1 MDTGRSRPSRARCR
15 SVSQTAR
22 VLVFDEPSGADE
34 SMSSRRFSD
43 SEEPK
48 PVQHMEVPNF
58 VKMRSTLGQ
67 SAPSLSANVKEG
79 AISRKTS
86 LIAHRKSLV
95 SATSPTLP
103 RCHSPIPASPLE
115 SPRMSPSMG
124 HFSFVSLKRGDGRR
138 WSVASLPSSGYGT
151 TPGSSDV
158 SSQCSSQER
167 LHQLPSVPTV
177 DELQMLS
184 QHFSSNDHGE
194 EEGRRSPRFRPRS
207 RSLSSP
213 SRLPVFDNDIVL
225 MNTLYK
231 ERFPKATQQMEEKLK
246 SFIIENTSEAHC
258 DIFDNV
264 SQDSVPII
272 RFVHHQII
280 EMARDCLQKSQEK
293 LITSLYFY
301 EMTENL
307 EILLTET
314 KEKSPQAASKI
325 TGLIKKILL
334 IISRP
339 ARLLECLEF
348 NPEEFYRILE
358 KVEGH
363 AKSNQGIKDD
373 LPQYIVGKLGLN
385 RDPIAEFQEDLDL
398 LENFSKENNQSV
410 QYNNAPVTQS
420 EEMKKITVK
429 PPAEDDFEIIKL
441 ISNGAYGAVY
451 LVRLKETRQRFAMK
465 KINKNNLMLR
475 NQVEQVFAERDI
487 MSFTDN
493 PFVVS
498 MICSIET
505 KRHLCLVMEYVE
517 GGDCANLLKSIGPL
531 PSDMARFYFAET
543 VLAVEYLHSYGIVHR
558 DLKPDNLLITA
569 LGHIK
574 LTDFGLSK
582 MGLMSLATNIYE
594 GYIDKE
600 TKQFS
605 DKQVIG
611 TPEYIAP
618 EVILR
623 QGYGKPVDWWS
634 MGIILYEFLVG
645 CVPFFGETPEELF
658 AHTIYDD
665 IEWPDESDWPVQ
677 SEAKSL
683 ITLLLQQNPRDR
695 LGTGGAQ
702 EVKEHQYFST
712 IDWNSI
718 LRQKA
723 EFVPQLDHEEDTSYF
738 DSRTD
743 RYNHDMGEDTDDTD
757 ESPLFGSFA
766 SYSPQYRKAQG
777 RLNLNDEIEGCLS
790 KKGKGK
796 VLVGTDDLD
805 NQMSNLVVTPEVE
818 TIKEMYDAKTIS
830 ESKPTA
836 LPSTPES
843 SQTESDDVSP
853 QVQRKRRLHSRESLP
868 RFSISV
874 EEERAK
880 HEFSKSSGIPNREL
894 LPVEEKFGSLNVT
907 PRVPGLN
914 LSLLSKNRPRGV
926 IKSASASGLS
936 LMIPTDYVVDDLP
949 PQSMQSPG
957 GSSSC
962 SSRDTS
968 PCREFLPLISSLK
981 KPIII
986 RRGPK
991 GFGFTVHTI
1000 RVYYGDT
1007 DFYTMHHLI
1016 MAVDEESPAYSA
1028 GLRPG
1033 DLITH
1038 INGESVQGLYHT
1050 QVLQLLLSGGEHVT
1064 IRSTPLENTSIKT
1077 GGRKREPM
1085 QSKLAKRSLLKQR
1098 RQKREQNDK
1107 KKKNSLFRKISSK
1120 HANVEK
1126 QQKTS
1131 LSSPTMVTP
1140 SRSFQSFPRALS
1152 QELPTVSAKTASSQS
1167 TPRLSFSPIDS
1178 SLSTT
1183 SSSGSSSI
1191 SSPGSTVGN
1200 SAAAAQYQR
1209 PSTLHGLKHKLHT
1222 TPKTIH
1228 SSNRRKSVGH
1238 IPLSPL
1244 ARTPS
1249 PSPIPASP
1257 TRSPSPLAFPVG
1269 HQPGSSN
1276 TTQSYSPG
1284 SSLTPVSS
1292 NKKSFNRP
1300 KSAEPGS
1307 PLLRR
1312 ALSPDRLHPRSA
1324 EGKTKSVPS
1333 TISPLC
1339 NMDLKVNMTIAPRVT
1354 ITSQHSTIVV
1364 KEPSITY
1371 PRSVSGKHETIPESN
1386 THKIET
1392 NDLIRSMSGEMG
1404 ISGHDKTNS
1413 PNYKILPLDEK
1424 IRGENCRLSLSS
1436 LGSTSSQNSAE
1447 RTSQPLPRI
1456 AEEKDS
1462 PTGAKEGFIS
1472 DLLKRRKS
1480 EAEEKKSKQDV
1491 VVESVQY
1498 FEATCQVKHYETKR
1512 CGVIFPAT
1520 NQVATIS
1527 SQYAEK
1533 FEQGAEKCKKS
1544 TDGDDKGKHKI
1555 STDAADA
1562 ENVKSCPRP
1571 EDELSS
1577 GEKDSKTFC
1586 QTKCESAAAAHAAT
1600 AGKKKCSGKNEN
1612 FGKNKSGK
1620 EKKNNNNQKE

>member
-1 MDTGRSRPSRARCR
+1 MDTGRNRPSRTRCR

-22 VLVFDEPSGADE
+22 VLVFDEPTGLEE

-58 VKMRSTLGQ
+58 VKMRTTLGQ
-67 SAPSLSANVKEG
+67 SAPSLSINMKEG
-79 AISRKTS
+79 ALSRKTS
-86 LIAHRKSLV
+86 RIAHRKSLV
-95 SATSPTLP
+95 TATSPTLP

-124 HFSFVSLKRGDGRR
+124 HFPFVPLKRGDGRR

-167 LHQLPSVPTV
+167 LHQLPSVPTM
-177 DELQMLS
+177 DELRMLS
-184 QHFSSNDHGE
+184 QHFSSNDVDE
-194 EEGRRSPRFRPRS
+194 DGRRSPRFRPRS

-213 SRLPVFDNDIVL
+213 SRCPIVDSDIVL

-246 SFIIENTSEAHC
+246 SFISENTTEAHC
-258 DIFDNV
+258 DIFNNV

-307 EILLTET
+307 EILLSET
-314 KEKSPQAASKI
+314 KEKSTQAASKI

-363 AKSNQGIKDD
+363 AKSSQGIKAD
-373 LPQYIVGKLGLN
+373 LPQYIVSKLGLN
-385 RDPIAEFQEDLDL
+385 RDPIAELQEDLDL
-398 LENFSKENNQSV
+398 LEDFSNQNSQVV
-410 QYNNAPVTQS
+410 QYNAPVS
-420 EEMKKITVK
+420 PKEDSKKNLMK

-505 KRHLCLVMEYVE
+505 KKHLCLVMEYVE

-582 MGLMSLATNIYE
+582 MGLMSLTTNIYE

-634 MGIILYEFLVG
+634 MGVILYEFLVG

-665 IEWPDESDWPVQ
+665 IEWPDESDWPVHP
-677 SEAKSL
+677 EAKNL

-702 EVKEHQYFST
+702 EVKEHQYFT
-712 IDWNSI
+712 AIDWNSL

-738 DSRTD
+738 DSRSD
-743 RYNHDMGEDTDDTD
+743 RYNHDMGDDTDDTD
-757 ESPLFGSFA
+757 DSPLFGSFA
-766 SYSPQYRKAQG
+766 SYSPQYRKAQSK
-777 RLNLNDEIEGCLS
+777 LNLNDEIEGCIS
-790 KKGKGK
+790 RKAK
-796 VLVGTDDLD
+796 VRNSILTDDLD
-805 NQMSNLVVTPEVE
+805 NRLSNLAVTPEIE
-818 TIKEMYDAKTIS
+818 THKVYDPGNAS
-830 ESKPTA
+830 DSKPVA

-853 QVQRKRRLHSRESLP
+853 QVQRKRRLHNRDSLP
-868 RFSISV
+868 RFAISV
-874 EEERAK
+874 EEDKGKVDSVNTLEI
-880 HEFSKSSGIPNREL
+880 SNREL
-894 LPVEEKFGSLNVT
+894 SPVNERAGSLRVT
-907 PRVPGLN
+907 PRIPSLN
-914 LSLLSKNRPRGV
+914 LSLLTKNRPRGV
-926 IKSASASGLS
+926 IKSVSASGLS

-981 KPIII
+981 RPIII

-1016 MAVDEESPAYSA
+1016 MAVDEESPAHSA

-1085 QSKLAKRSLLKQR
+1085 QSKLAKRSLLRQR

-1107 KKKNSLFRKISSK
+1107 KRKNSLFRKISSK

-1126 QQKTS
+1126 QQKS
-1131 LSSPTMVTP
+1131 ALGSPTMVTP
-1140 SRSFQSFPRALS
+1140 SRSFQSFPRPLS
-1152 QELPTVSAKTASSQS
+1152 QELPSVSIKTTSSQS
-1167 TPRLSFSPIDS
+1167 TPRLSFSPMDS

-1183 SSSGSSSI
+1183 SSSGGSSVT
-1191 SSPGSTVGN
+1191 SPVGSVNT
-1200 SAAAAQYQR
+1200 SASQYQR

-1222 TPKTIH
+1222 TPKNIH
-1228 SSNRRKSVGH
+1228 TSNRRKSVGH

-1284 SSLTPVSS
+1284 SSLTPGSS
-1292 NKKSFNRP
+1292 GKKNFNRP

-1324 EGKTKSVPS
+1324 EGKTKSISS

-1339 NMDLKVNMTIAPRVT
+1339 NTDLKVNMTIAPRVT
-1354 ITSQHSTIVV
+1354 ITSQHSTILV
-1364 KEPSITY
+1364 KEPSVTY
-1371 PRSVSGKHETIPESN
+1371 PRSVSSKSDTAESKVLSKPSDSSDHGRCYASETG
-1386 THKIET
+1386 T
-1392 NDLIRSMSGEMG
+1392 LCR
-1404 ISGHDKTNS
+1404 DKCNPATYS
-1413 PNYKILPLDEK
+1413 DEK
-1424 IRGENCRLSLSS
+1424 PRVGLSS
-1436 LGSTSSQNSAE
+1436 LTANSSQVSQD

-1462 PTGAKEGFIS
+1462 PTGTKDGTIA
-1472 DLLKRRKS
+1472 DLFASKKRQETD
-1480 EAEEKKSKQDV
+1480 EAEQEPG
-1491 VVESVQY
+1491 VQY
-1498 FEATCQVKHYETKR
+1498 FEATCEVKHVEKR
-1512 CGVIFPAT
+1512 PIFVST
-1520 NQVATIS
+1520 NQVMKMTS
-1527 SQYAEK
+1527 KYAENLEEMEK
-1533 FEQGAEKCKKS
+1533 GWKQDGEGKVHKTGGESQETKGAPE
-1544 TDGDDKGKHKI
+1544 
-1555 STDAADA
+1555 
-1562 ENVKSCPRP
+1562 CPT
-1571 EDELSS
+1571 
-1577 GEKDSKTFC
+1577 EKDQRIFL
-1586 QTKCESAAAAHAAT
+1586 KCETSRR
-1600 AGKKKCSGKNEN
+1600 
-1612 FGKNKSGK
+1612 KSGK
-1620 EKKNNNNQKE
+1620 GDNGKGKTGKDKKNN

>member
-1 MDTGRSRPSRARCR
+1 MDKGRNRPSRTRCR

-22 VLVFDEPSGADE
+22 VLVFDEPSTLEENMASKRYSDPEE
-34 SMSSRRFSD
+34 S
-43 SEEPK
+43 K
-48 PVQHMEVPNF
+48 PVQPIEIPNL
-58 VKMRSTLGQ
+58 VRMRRSTLGQ
-67 SAPSLSANVKEG
+67 SAPSLSVNMKEG
-79 AISRKTS
+79 ALSRKTS
-86 LIAHRKSLV
+86 RIAHRKSLV
-95 SATSPTLP
+95 TATSPTLP

-124 HFSFVSLKRGDGRR
+124 HFPFVPLKRGDGRR

-167 LHQLPSVPTV
+167 LHQLPSVPTM
-177 DELQMLS
+177 DELRMLS
-184 QHFSSNDHGE
+184 QHFSSNDTGE
-194 EEGRRSPRFRPRS
+194 EDGRRSPRFRPRS

-213 SRLPVFDNDIVL
+213 SRSPIVDNDIVL

-246 SFIIENTSEAHC
+246 SFICENTLEAHC

-264 SQDSVPII
+264 SHDSVPII

-280 EMARDCLQKSQEK
+280 EMARDCLQKSEEK

-307 EILLTET
+307 EILLNET
-314 KEKSPQAASKI
+314 KEKSTQAASKI
-325 TGLIKKILL
+325 MGLIKKILL

-363 AKSNQGIKDD
+363 AKSHQGIKDD

-385 RDPIAEFQEDLDL
+385 RDPIAELQEDLDM
-398 LENFSKENNQSV
+398 LENSSKDSGQIV
-410 QYNNAPVTQS
+410 QLNSNLAQKDDS
-420 EEMKKITVK
+420 KKIMSK
-429 PPAEDDFEIIKL
+429 PPGENDFEVIKL

-475 NQVEQVFAERDI
+475 NQVEQAFAERDI

-505 KRHLCLVMEYVE
+505 KKHLCLVMEYVE
-517 GGDCANLLKSIGPL
+517 GGDCANLLKTIGPL

-594 GYIDKE
+594 GYMDKE

-665 IEWPDESDWPVQ
+665 IEWPDESDWVVQ
-677 SEAKSL
+677 PEAKSM

-702 EVKEHQYFST
+702 DVKEHQYFSGL
-712 IDWNSI
+712 DWNSL

-743 RYNHDMGEDTDDTD
+743 RYNHDIGEDTDDTD

-766 SYSPQYRKAQG
+766 SYSPQYKKSQN
-777 RLNLNDEIEGCLS
+777 LLSLNDEIEGCISRKARARNESLTENLN
-790 KKGKGK
+790 KQ
-796 VLVGTDDLD
+796 L
-805 NQMSNLVVTPEVE
+805 SNLALTPEIDNVKGVLE
-818 TIKEMYDAKTIS
+818 TGSAS
-830 ESKPTA
+830 ESKPVP

-853 QVQRKRRLHSRESLP
+853 QVQRKRRLHCRESLP
-868 RFSISV
+868 RFSISM
-874 EEERAK
+874 EDEK
-880 HEFSKSSGIPNREL
+880 GKPDHPIISSEISNREL
-894 LPVEEKFGSLNVT
+894 SPVDERSGGSLRVT
-907 PRVPGLN
+907 PRMPSLN

-936 LMIPTDYVVDDLP
+936 LMIPTDYVVEDVP
-949 PQSMQSPG
+949 SQSMQSPG

-968 PCREFLPLISSLK
+968 PCREFLPLISALK
-981 KPIII
+981 RPIII

-1016 MAVDEESPAYSA
+1016 MAVDEESPAHSA

-1064 IRSTPLENTSIKT
+1064 LRSTPLENTSIKT

-1085 QSKLAKRSLLKQR
+1085 QSKLAKRSLLRQR
-1098 RQKREQNDK
+1098 RQKREQSDK
-1107 KKKNSLFRKISSK
+1107 KRKTSLFRKISTK

-1126 QQKTS
+1126 HQKTS
-1131 LSSPTMVTP
+1131 LGSPTMVTP

-1152 QELPTVSAKTASSQS
+1152 QELPTVSAKTTSSQS

-1183 SSSGSSSI
+1183 SSSGGSSL
-1191 SSPGSTVGN
+1191 SSPVGSVG
-1200 SAAAAQYQR
+1200 SSAAAQYQR

-1222 TPKTIH
+1222 SPKTIH
-1228 SSNRRKSVGH
+1228 STNRRKSVGH

-1249 PSPIPASP
+1249 PSPLPASP

-1284 SSLTPVSS
+1284 SSLAPGSS
-1292 NKKSFNRP
+1292 GKKNFNRP

-1324 EGKTKSVPS
+1324 EGKTKCISS

-1339 NMDLKVNMTIAPRVT
+1339 NTELKVNITTAPRVT

-1371 PRSVSGKHETIPESN
+1371 PRSISLKNENIPEVTTSKHLTKPFQSTDQTRSFSN
-1386 THKIET
+1386 ETSDKSDSDNHKVLPVLDDKSRGDT
-1392 NDLIRSMSGEMG
+1392 GRMG
-1404 ISGHDKTNS
+1404 ASSITTNS
-1413 PNYKILPLDEK
+1413 PQ
-1424 IRGENCRLSLSS
+1424 SS
-1436 LGSTSSQNSAE
+1436 SD

-1462 PTGAKEGFIS
+1462 PTGTKEGIIS
-1472 DLLKRRKS
+1472 DFATRVHNSKEEGESKS
-1480 EAEEKKSKQDV
+1480 EHQPK
-1491 VVESVQY
+1491 VQY
-1498 FEATCQVKHYETKR
+1498 FEATCEVKHIDKR
-1512 CGVIFPAT
+1512 LTFPST
-1520 NQVATIS
+1520 NQVATIT
-1527 SQYAEK
+1527 EK
-1533 FEQGAEKCKKS
+1533 MEMVEKGKKHDEEDKLKCKHTCEARESRQLETPTEKDS
-1544 TDGDDKGKHKI
+1544 AIFLKCENLKKKCGKG
-1555 STDAADA
+1555 
-1562 ENVKSCPRP
+1562 ENVKSKLGR
-1571 EDELSS
+1571 D
-1577 GEKDSKTFC
+1577 KR
-1586 QTKCESAAAAHAAT
+1586 
-1600 AGKKKCSGKNEN
+1600 
-1612 FGKNKSGK
+1612 
-1620 EKKNNNNQKE
+1620 NN

>member
-1 MDTGRSRPSRARCR
+1 MDTGRNRPSRTRCR

-22 VLVFDEPSGADE
+22 VLVFDEPSGLDE
-34 SMSSRRFSD
+34 TIPRRLSD
-43 SEEPK
+43 SETPK
-48 PVQHMEVPNF
+48 PVHHMEVPNF

-67 SAPSLSANVKEG
+67 SAPSLSANMKEG
-79 AISRKTS
+79 ALSRKTS
-86 LIAHRKSLV
+86 RIANRKSLV
-95 SATSPTLP
+95 TATSPTLP

-124 HFSFVSLKRGDGRR
+124 HFPFVPLKRGDGRR

-167 LHQLPSVPTV
+167 LHQFPSVPTM
-177 DELQMLS
+177 DELRMLS
-184 QHFSSNDHGE
+184 QHFSSNENAE
-194 EEGRRSPRFRPRS
+194 EDGHRSPRFRPRS

-213 SRLPVFDNDIVL
+213 SRCPIVDGDVVL

-231 ERFPKATQQMEEKLK
+231 ERFPKATQQMEEKLE
-246 SFIIENTSEAHC
+246 SFISENTSEAHC
-258 DIFDNV
+258 DIFNNV

-307 EILLTET
+307 EILLSEA

-363 AKSNQGIKDD
+363 AKSNQGIKAD
-373 LPQYIVGKLGLN
+373 LPQYIVSKLGLN
-385 RDPIAEFQEDLDL
+385 RDPIAELQEDLDL
-398 LENFSKENNQSV
+398 LENCSNQNNQVV
-410 QYNNAPVTQS
+410 QYNAPVTQKDDI
-420 EEMKKITVK
+420 KKISVK
-429 PPAEDDFEIIKL
+429 PPTEDDFEIIKL

-505 KRHLCLVMEYVE
+505 KKHLCLVMEYVE

-582 MGLMSLATNIYE
+582 MGLMSLTTNIYE

-665 IEWPDESDWPVQ
+665 IEWPDEGDWPVQ
-677 SEAKSL
+677 PEAKSL
-683 ITLLLQQNPRDR
+683 ITLLLQQSPRDR

-702 EVKEHQYFST
+702 EVKEHQYFSAV
-712 IDWNSI
+712 DWNSL

-743 RYNHDMGEDTDDTD
+743 RYNHDIGDDTDDTD
-757 ESPLFGSFA
+757 DSPLFGSFA

-777 RLNLNDEIEGCLS
+777 RLNLNDEIEGCIS
-790 KKGKGK
+790 RKAK
-796 VLVGTDDLD
+796 VRNSSLTEDL
-805 NQMSNLVVTPEVE
+805 NHQLSNLAVTPEVE
-818 TIKEMYDAKTIS
+818 TVKEVYSTGHN
-830 ESKPTA
+830 ESKPPA

-853 QVQRKRRLHSRESLP
+853 QVQRKRRLHNRESLP

-874 EEERAK
+874 EDERGK
-880 HEFSKSSGIPNREL
+880 PDYLNTSEISNREL
-894 LPVEEKFGSLNVT
+894 SPVDEKAGSLHVT
-907 PRVPGLN
+907 PRVPSLN

-936 LMIPTDYVVDDLP
+936 LMIPADYAVDDVP

-968 PCREFLPLISSLK
+968 PCREFLPLISTLK
-981 KPIII
+981 RPIII

-1016 MAVDEESPAYSA
+1016 MAVDEESPAHAA

-1064 IRSTPLENTSIKT
+1064 LRSTPLENTSIKT

-1085 QSKLAKRSLLKQR
+1085 QSKLAKRSLLRQK
-1098 RQKREQNDK
+1098 RQKREQSDK
-1107 KKKNSLFRKISSK
+1107 KRKNSLFRKISSK
-1120 HANVEK
+1120 HANAEK

-1131 LSSPTMVTP
+1131 LGSPTMVTP

-1152 QELPTVSAKTASSQS
+1152 QELPTASIKTASSQS

-1183 SSSGSSSI
+1183 SSSGSSLI
-1191 SSPGSTVGN
+1191 TSPVGSVGT
-1200 SAAAAQYQR
+1200 SAGVAQYQR

-1222 TPKTIH
+1222 TPKNIH
-1228 SSNRRKSVGH
+1228 TSNRRKSVGH

-1249 PSPIPASP
+1249 PSPLPASP

-1284 SSLTPVSS
+1284 SSLTPGSS
-1292 NKKSFNRP
+1292 GKKNFNRP

-1324 EGKTKSVPS
+1324 EGKTKAASS

-1339 NMDLKVNMTIAPRVT
+1339 NTDLKVNMTIAPRVT

-1364 KEPSITY
+1364 KEPTITY
-1371 PRSVSGKHETIPESN
+1371 PRSVSSKHENILEPGCG
-1386 THKIET
+1386 KIGLKPS
-1392 NDLIRSMSGEMG
+1392 DSSDHIRGFSGETG
-1404 ISGHDKTNS
+1404 SLGFEKNS
-1413 PNYKILPLDEK
+1413 AFKSLSMDEK
-1424 IRGENCRLSLSS
+1424 IRVEPGRMSLPALSANPSQ
-1436 LGSTSSQNSAE
+1436 TSSD

-1462 PTGAKEGFIS
+1462 PTGSKESHIS
-1472 DLLKRRKS
+1472 DIFGKKKNDK
-1480 EAEEKKSKQDV
+1480 EDENQKFGEES
-1491 VVESVQY
+1491 SVHY
-1498 FEATCQVKHYETKR
+1498 FEATCEVKHIDKR
-1512 CGVIFPAT
+1512 PIYSCT
-1520 NQVATIS
+1520 SQVANLS
-1527 SQYAEK
+1527 SQYLDK
-1533 FEQGAEKCKKS
+1533 LEQME
-1544 TDGDDKGKHKI
+1544 KGKKTETEEKAKHKTGI
-1555 STDAADA
+1555 EFHD
-1562 ENVKSCPRP
+1562 EGKSSESPT
-1571 EDELSS
+1571 
-1577 GEKDSKTFC
+1577 EKDSKIFL
-1586 QTKCESAAAAHAAT
+1586 KCENLRRK
-1600 AGKKKCSGKNEN
+1600 GGKNEN
-1612 FGKNKSGK
+1612 GKSKTGK
-1620 EKKNNNNQKE
+1620 DKKNN

>member
-1 MDTGRSRPSRARCR
+1 MDTGRNRPGRTRCR

-22 VLVFDEPSGADE
+22 VLVFDEPPTGMEDTLTT
-34 SMSSRRFSD
+34 RRFSD

-48 PVQHMEVPNF
+48 QTHHSEMPNF
-58 VKMRSTLGQ
+58 VKMRRSMLGQ
-67 SAPSLSANVKEG
+67 SAPSLSVNVKDN
-79 AISRKTS
+79 AITRKTS
-86 LIAHRKSLV
+86 RIAHRKSLV
-95 SATSPTLP
+95 TATSPTLP

-124 HFSFVSLKRGDGRR
+124 HFPFIPLKRGDGRR

-167 LHQLPSVPTV
+167 LHQLPNVPTL
-177 DELQMLS
+177 DELRMLS
-184 QHFSSNDHGE
+184 QHFSSNDNGLE
-194 EEGRRSPRFRPRS
+194 EEGRRSPRLRPRS

-213 SRLPVFDNDIVL
+213 SRCPVIDNGIVL

-231 ERFPKATQQMEEKLK
+231 ERFPKATQQMEEKLNR
-246 SFIIENTSEAHC
+246 FILENSVEAHC
-258 DIFDNV
+258 DIFDNA
-264 SQDSVPII
+264 SQDSLPII

-293 LITSLYFY
+293 LITSRYFY
-301 EMTENL
+301 EMTDNL
-307 EILLTET
+307 EILLNET
-314 KEKSPQAASKI
+314 KEKSAEAASKI
-325 TGLIKKILL
+325 TGLIKKMLL

-358 KVEGH
+358 QVEGH
-363 AKSNQGIKDD
+363 AKTSQGIKAD
-373 LPQYIVGKLGLN
+373 LPQYIVSKLGLN
-385 RDPIAEFQEDLDL
+385 RDPIAELQEDIDL
-398 LENFSKENNQSV
+398 LENSSSGSNQSV
-410 QYNNAPVTQS
+410 QYNAPVTQL
-420 EEMKKITVK
+420 EDAKKTILKAPT
-429 PPAEDDFEIIKL
+429 EDDFEVIKL

-505 KRHLCLVMEYVE
+505 KKHLCLVMEYVE
-517 GGDCANLLKSIGPL
+517 GGDCATLLKSIGPL

-582 MGLMSLATNIYE
+582 MGLMSLTTNIYE

-677 SEAKSL
+677 PEAKDL

-702 EVKEHQYFST
+702 EVKEHQYFSGV
-712 IDWNSI
+712 DWNSL

-743 RYNHDMGEDTDDTD
+743 RYNHDIGEDTDDTD
-757 ESPLFGSFA
+757 DSPLFGSFA
-766 SYSPQYRKAQG
+766 SYSPQYRKTQG
-777 RLNLNDEIEGCLS
+777 RLSLNEELEGCISRKAKTRSENLAEDLENQLS
-790 KKGKGK
+790 S
-796 VLVGTDDLD
+796 LA
-805 NQMSNLVVTPEVE
+805 MTPDTE
-818 TIKEMYDAKTIS
+818 TSKEMYDS
-830 ESKPTA
+830 GNSGEGKPIGH
-836 LPSTPES
+836 PSTPES

-868 RFSISV
+868 KFSISM
-874 EEERAK
+874 EEDRSHTDSLNAPEA
-880 HEFSKSSGIPNREL
+880 PNREL
-894 LPVEEKFGSLNVT
+894 SPVEERAGSLHISS
-907 PRVPGLN
+907 RVPSLN
-914 LSLLSKNRPRGV
+914 LSLLTKSRSRGV

-968 PCREFLPLISSLK
+968 PCREFLPLISSIK
-981 KPIII
+981 RPIII
-986 RRGPK
+986 RRGPR

-1016 MAVDEESPAYSA
+1016 MAVEEESPAFLA

-1038 INGESVQGLYHT
+1038 INGETVQGLYHT

-1064 IRSTPLENTSIKT
+1064 LRSTPLENTSIKT
-1077 GGRKREPM
+1077 GGRKREPA
-1085 QSKLAKRSLLKQR
+1085 QGKLAKRSLLRQR
-1098 RQKREQNDK
+1098 RQKKEQGDRRRK
-1107 KKKNSLFRKISSK
+1107 TSLFRRISSK
-1120 HANVEK
+1120 HATAEK
-1126 QQKTS
+1126 PQKTPS
-1131 LSSPTMVTP
+1131 LNSPTMVTP
-1140 SRSFQSFPRALS
+1140 SRSFQSFPRTFS
-1152 QELPTVSAKTASSQS
+1152 QDMTTASVKTASSQS
-1167 TPRLSFSPIDS
+1167 TPRLSFSPIDT
-1178 SLSTT
+1178 SLSTS
-1183 SSSGSSSI
+1183 SSSG
-1191 SSPGSTVGN
+1191 GSTMTSPVGPVGGT
-1200 SAAAAQYQR
+1200 SAQYQR

-1228 SSNRRKSVGH
+1228 TSNRRKSVGH

-1249 PSPIPASP
+1249 PSPLPASP

-1284 SSLTPVSS
+1284 SSLAPGSS
-1292 NKKSFNRP
+1292 GKKNFNRP

-1324 EGKTKSVPS
+1324 ESKSKAGSS

-1339 NMDLKVNMTIAPRVT
+1339 NTELKVNVSTAPRVT
-1354 ITSQHSTIVV
+1354 IVSQHSGKDRSASSKQDPADCEGAVLKTFVTTV
-1364 KEPSITY
+1364 KTSEQC
-1371 PRSVSGKHETIPESN
+1371 KDPELP
-1386 THKIET
+1386 
-1392 NDLIRSMSGEMG
+1392 D
-1404 ISGHDKTNS
+1404 DKG
-1413 PNYKILPLDEK
+1413 
-1424 IRGENCRLSLSS
+1424 RGDPGRLVQTAS
-1436 LGSTSSQNSAE
+1436 
-1447 RTSQPLPRI
+1447 SQPLPRI

-1462 PTGAKEGFIS
+1462 PTGTNDFC
-1472 DLLKRRKS
+1472 RRKGDQS
-1480 EAEEKKSKQDV
+1480 EPESPRKKETSAPPT
-1491 VVESVQY
+1491 QY
-1498 FEATCQVKHYETKR
+1498 FEATCEVRHYETR
-1512 CGVIFPAT
+1512 PIFPAT
-1520 NQVATIS
+1520 SQVSNLS
-1527 SQYAEK
+1527 SQYLEK
-1533 FEQGAEKCKKS
+1533 IGQASKPVERHKEDSSPSTEKDPSKIFLKCTNEGAKR
-1544 TDGDDKGKHKI
+1544 KGKA
-1555 STDAADA
+1555 S
-1562 ENVKSCPRP
+1562 
-1571 EDELSS
+1571 
-1577 GEKDSKTFC
+1577 
-1586 QTKCESAAAAHAAT
+1586 
-1600 AGKKKCSGKNEN
+1600 
-1612 FGKNKSGK
+1612 K
-1620 EKKNNNNQKE
+1620 EKKN

>member
-1 MDTGRSRPSRARCR
+1 MDTGRNRPSRTRCR

-22 VLVFDEPSGADE
+22 VLVFDEPNVVAEE

-48 PVQHMEVPNF
+48 QVHHTDVPNF
-58 VKMRSTLGQ
+58 VKMRRSTLGQ
-67 SAPSLSANVKEG
+67 SAPSLSVNVKDVPV
-79 AISRKTS
+79 SRKTS
-86 LIAHRKSLV
+86 RIAHRKSLV
-95 SATSPTLP
+95 TATSPTLP

-115 SPRMSPSMG
+115 SPRMG
-124 HFSFVSLKRGDGRR
+124 HFPFVPLKRGDGRR

-167 LHQLPSVPTV
+167 LHQLPNVPTL
-177 DELQMLS
+177 DELRMLS
-184 QHFSSNDHGE
+184 QHFSSNDNGME

-213 SRLPVFDNDIVL
+213 SRSPIVDSDIVL

-231 ERFPKATQQMEEKLK
+231 ERFPKATQQMEEKLS
-246 SFIIENTSEAHC
+246 SFISENSIEAHC
-258 DIFDNV
+258 DILENV

-293 LITSLYFY
+293 LITSRYFY

-307 EILLTET
+307 EILLNET
-314 KEKSPQAASKI
+314 KEKSAQAASKI

-358 KVEGH
+358 QVEGH
-363 AKSNQGIKDD
+363 AKSSQGMKGD
-373 LPQYIVGKLGLN
+373 LPQYIVSKLGLN
-385 RDPIAEFQEDLDL
+385 RDPIAELQEDLDL
-398 LENFSKENNQSV
+398 MENSSSESNQSLHV
-410 QYNNAPVTQS
+410 STPVAQKD
-420 EEMKKITVK
+420 ENKKALTK
-429 PPAEDDFEIIKL
+429 PPTEEDFEIIKL

-505 KRHLCLVMEYVE
+505 KKHLCLVMEYVE
-517 GGDCANLLKSIGPL
+517 GGDCATLLKSIGPL

-665 IEWPDESDWPVQ
+665 IEWPDENDWPIQ
-677 SEAKSL
+677 EEAKQL

-702 EVKEHQYFST
+702 EVKEHPYFYAV
-712 IDWNSI
+712 DWNSL

-743 RYNHDMGEDTDDTD
+743 RYNHDIGEDTDDTD
-757 ESPLFGSFA
+757 DSPLFGSFS
-766 SYSPQYRKAQG
+766 SYSPQYRKTQG
-777 RLNLNDEIEGCLS
+777 RLSLNEELEGCISRKTKLRS
-790 KKGKGK
+790 EN
-796 VLVGTDDLD
+796 LAEDLES
-805 NQMSNLVVTPEVE
+805 QLSNLALTPDVE
-818 TIKEMYDAKTIS
+818 TAKEFYDS
-830 ESKPTA
+830 GNSGEGKPA
-836 LPSTPES
+836 GHPSTPES

-874 EEERAK
+874 EEER
-880 HEFSKSSGIPNREL
+880 SGSDLLNTPEMPNREL
-894 LPVEEKFGSLNVT
+894 SPVDERVGSLKVG
-907 PRVPGLN
+907 PRVPSLN
-914 LSLLSKNRPRGV
+914 LSLLTKNRSRGV

-936 LMIPTDYVVDDLP
+936 LMIPTDYVVDEP
-949 PQSMQSPG
+949 IQSMQSPG

-968 PCREFLPLISSLK
+968 PCREFLPLISALK
-981 KPIII
+981 RPIII

-1016 MAVDEESPAYSA
+1016 MAVDEESPAYQA

-1038 INGESVQGLYHT
+1038 INGEAVQGLYHT

-1077 GGRKREPM
+1077 GGRKREPN

-1098 RQKREQNDK
+1098 KQKREHNDRRRK
-1107 KKKNSLFRKISSK
+1107 TSLFRKISSK
-1120 HANVEK
+1120 HATNVEK
-1126 QQKTS
+1126 QQKGSS
-1131 LSSPTMVTP
+1131 LGSPTMVTP

-1152 QELPTVSAKTASSQS
+1152 QDLTTVPVKTSSSSQS
-1167 TPRLSFSPIDS
+1167 TPRLSFSPIDT

-1183 SSSGSSSI
+1183 SSSAASSI
-1191 SSPGSTVGN
+1191 SSAVGS
-1200 SAAAAQYQR
+1200 AAQYQR

-1228 SSNRRKSVGH
+1228 TSNRRKSVGH

-1249 PSPIPASP
+1249 PSPLPASP

-1284 SSLTPVSS
+1284 SSLAPGSS
-1292 NKKSFNRP
+1292 GKKNFNRP

-1324 EGKTKSVPS
+1324 ESKTKTVPS

-1339 NMDLKVNMTIAPRVT
+1339 NTELKVNVSTAPRVT
-1354 ITSQHSTIVV
+1354 ITSQHTS
-1364 KEPSITY
+1364 KEPSRPI
-1371 PRSVSGKHETIPESN
+1371 VSKQEFFDSEQGVTKTVYVTSN
-1386 THKIET
+1386 KPLIEQEP
-1392 NDLIRSMSGEMG
+1392 DPSGTDG
-1404 ISGHDKTNS
+1404 NTSSNCS
-1413 PNYKILPLDEK
+1413 NYKILPLEDK
-1424 IRGENCRLSLSS
+1424 TRMALPNPSVA
-1436 LGSTSSQNSAE
+1436 QSASD

-1462 PTGAKEGFIS
+1462 PTGTKEAIG
-1472 DLLKRRKS
+1472 S
-1480 EAEEKKSKQDV
+1480 EQTKKKPED
-1491 VVESVQY
+1491 ESHPQEPSTRY
-1498 FEATCQVKHYETKR
+1498 FEAKIEVKHFETKPP
-1512 CGVIFPAT
+1512 FQT
-1520 NQVATIS
+1520 THQVANLS
-1527 SQYAEK
+1527 SQYLQKIKSENDNEDRSKSRDTGSGSGSAPATSP
-1533 FEQGAEKCKKS
+1533 GKKS
-1544 TDGDDKGKHKI
+1544 IPDDP
-1555 STDAADA
+1555 SPDAA
-1562 ENVKSCPRP
+1562 
-1571 EDELSS
+1571 
-1577 GEKDSKTFC
+1577 SKIFL
-1586 QTKCESAAAAHAAT
+1586 KCSNESI
-1600 AGKKKCSGKNEN
+1600 KKKNKGGKD
-1612 FGKNKSGK
+1612 
-1620 EKKNNNNQKE
+1620 KKN